1 MSTNKQKDMKNL
13 AQTTYDQAQ
22 KNIQMLELQIKQCR
36 EEVSKN
42 STSSDGFWQNEIK
55 ELKKAAYENL
65 EIAEAMQAI
74 MKKQTKHTGASTML
88 LLD

>member
-74 MKKQTKHTGASTML
+74 MKKAN
-88 LLD
+88 

>member
-65 EIAEAMQAI
+65 DIAEAMQAI
-74 MKKQTKHTGASTML
+74 MKKAN
-88 LLD
+88 

>member
-1 MSTNKQKDMKNL
+1 MRHQTKQKDMKNL

-74 MKKQTKHTGASTML
+74 MKKAN
-88 LLD
+88 

>member
-1 MSTNKQKDMKNL
+1 MKNL

-74 MKKQTKHTGASTML
+74 MKKAN
-88 LLD
+88 